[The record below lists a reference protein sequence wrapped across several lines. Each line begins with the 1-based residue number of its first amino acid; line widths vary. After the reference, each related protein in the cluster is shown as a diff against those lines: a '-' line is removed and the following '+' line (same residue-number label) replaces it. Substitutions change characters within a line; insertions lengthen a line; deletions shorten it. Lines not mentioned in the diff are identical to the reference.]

1 MISDHLEK
9 VDIGYDTDRI
19 ADFEID
25 KSFTDYLLCQTC
37 CSKLKINRSE
47 TIFRVS
53 KRPKRM

>member
-25 KSFTDYLLCQTC
+25 KSFTDYLLC
-37 CSKLKINRSE
+37 
-47 TIFRVS
+47 
-53 KRPKRM
+53 